1 MKRVDR
7 LLLQVQN
14 AQRLDALQLSVAF
27 IDKNEQSGK
36 WEAIA
41 DLWDGKPQGETRRL
55 TMVCDTEEEAIAA
68 VDEVN
73 ELHQPTGKRAS
84 EGYRPVV
91 IMGYNHV
98 TE

>member
-98 TE
+98 PE